1 MEYAAKIT
9 KEGKYTLAEFPD
21 CVGCQTFVEDG
32 ESIENAARDALEG
45 WLESHLGRDLAPPR
59 PGIHRG
65 ADVVMIGVPVGLAVR
80 LELRWARAAAG
91 LTQAELAKKV
101 GISQQALQ
109 KLESRQANPTIA
121 TLDRVARGLGGSVY
135 VVFDRAEKSA
145 VRERNPTHPGTAS
158 DYTTEEKRSNK
169 VTSPRVATKPSKTL
183 RDVRSSGGG
192 TSAAASDVAQP
203 IGKSKSVGKRGR

>member
-32 ESIENAARDALEG
+32 ESIENAARDALAG

-59 PGIHRG
+59 PRNRRG
-65 ADVVMIGVPVGLAVR
+65 ADVVVIGVPVGLAVR

-135 VVFDRAEKSA
+135 VVFDRTEKSA
-145 VRERNPTHPGTAS
+145 VRESKPTYPGTESGHMAGMKS
-158 DYTTEEKRSNK
+158 SNK
-169 VTSPRVATKPSKTL
+169 VTSPRVATKASKTL
-183 RDVRSSGGG
+183 RDGRSS
-192 TSAAASDVAQP
+192 TASKSVAASDLAQAR
-203 IGKSKSVGKRGR
+203 GKSRSPVKRGR